1 MNEKFRQETITML
14 KILLSCIDDKL
25 QGERDNR
32 TVLEKVKPSSTEFV
46 LKSAIELLEPEK
58 DDFCRKGE

>member
-1 MNEKFRQETITML
+1 ML
-14 KILLSCIDDKL
+14 KILLACIEDRT

-46 LKSAIELLEPEK
+46 LKSAIEVLEHEK
-58 DDFCRKGE
+58 DDFFRE